1 MEPGRRGPAG
11 WRCSDAGT
19 GVGQC
24 GGTAVTQ
31 APGGA
36 GVAVLAL
43 ALFAATGQLFGT
55 SDLGMQAMFVAT
67 FVFLVRS
74 GFED

>member
-1 MEPGRRGPAG
+1 
-11 WRCSDAGT
+11 
-19 GVGQC
+19 
-24 GGTAVTQ
+24 
-31 APGGA
+31 
-36 GVAVLAL
+36 LAL